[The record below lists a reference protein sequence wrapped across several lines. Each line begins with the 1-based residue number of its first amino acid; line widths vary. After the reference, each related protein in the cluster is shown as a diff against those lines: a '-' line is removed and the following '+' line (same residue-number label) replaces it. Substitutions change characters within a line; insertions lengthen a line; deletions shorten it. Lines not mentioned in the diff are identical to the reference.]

1 MRRHVAMDE
10 AGERALNGGEATK
23 HGAGDVDGHQIR
35 EEAES
40 APTGRS
46 RRTEPPA
53 ERAEIH
59 PTDQLEDEEWGP
71 IGFLPGAE
79 EGDDVGVPD
88 SGEDARLLA
97 ETHRLLFGD
106 RGNEAFHADLAHER
120 AAALTRAVDVC
131 DAAAADEIE
140 QLEAVDRFLGCRC
153 GDCRAVR
160 NGWLGHN
167 LFVGTSGRKLC
178 GFVVSSRGRTI
189 DRPRRPRRTMN
200 ASPQPP
206 PLVRDVASRGARVRF
221 VEAGAGRPLVLVHD
235 YLSSH
240 LAWEEA
246 LPRLATRFRVIVPDL
261 PGFGESEKPPPNR
274 YAYGLDAFAESLAD
288 LVAAIGLSRASFCGH
303 AMGGAVAL
311 TLAANHPH
319 LVDRLVLVS
328 PLVYPPRPDA
338 LTRIASTPIIGP
350 IVFKQL
356 YGRTVFR
363 RHFRDRLSGATS
375 TIPAVNESR
384 IDYLFDLFNV
394 PAAREAAYATMLA
407 LLDTRPL
414 MASLSRVSAPTLIAW
429 GRGDRISPVDQGRRL
444 ARELRGARFEVLEC
458 GHSPIEECPDAFVDV
473 AMRFL
478 TGAKGG

>member
-1 MRRHVAMDE
+1 M
-10 AGERALNGGEATK
+10 T
-23 HGAGDVDGHQIR
+23 
-35 EEAES
+35 
-40 APTGRS
+40 P
-46 RRTEPPA
+46 
-53 ERAEIH
+53 
-59 PTDQLEDEEWGP
+59 
-71 IGFLPGAE
+71 
-79 EGDDVGVPD
+79 
-88 SGEDARLLA
+88 
-97 ETHRLLFGD
+97 
-106 RGNEAFHADLAHER
+106 
-120 AAALTRAVDVC
+120 
-131 DAAAADEIE
+131 
-140 QLEAVDRFLGCRC
+140 
-153 GDCRAVR
+153 
-160 NGWLGHN
+160 
-167 LFVGTSGRKLC
+167 
-178 GFVVSSRGRTI
+178 
-189 DRPRRPRRTMN
+189 
-200 ASPQPP
+200 SPQPP
-206 PLVRDVASRGARVRF
+206 TNPIVRDVASRGARVRF

-261 PGFGESEKPPPNR
+261 PGFGESEKPPPSR
-274 YAYGLDAFAESLAD
+274 YAYGLEAFSESLAD

-303 AMGGAVAL
+303 AMGGSVAL

-338 LTRIASTPIIGP
+338 LTRIASMPLIGP

-363 RHFRDRLSGATS
+363 RHFRDRLSTTTS
-375 TIPAVNESR
+375 AVPEAR

-414 MASLSRVSAPTLIAW
+414 MASLSRVGAPTLIAW
-429 GRGDRISPVDQGRRL
+429 GRGDRVSPVDQGRRL

-458 GHSPIEECPDAFVDV
+458 GHSPAEECTDAFVDV